1 VLEPPELELLEL
13 LELELLELLELE
25 LLLVAPPELLELLD
39 LEPPELLE
47 LEPPEELLLV
57 APPELLELL
66 ELLELITTVAEV
78 GDPKSA
84 APPIETSVTE
94 NCLPTPA
101 AVIGTEIIWGEVS
114 PSLHVSVPLAWL

>member
-1 VLEPPELELLEL
+1 MLEPPELELLEL

-47 LEPPEELLLV
+47 LEPPE
-57 APPELLELL
+57 ELL

>member
-1 VLEPPELELLEL
+1 MLEPPELELLE
-13 LELELLELLELE
+13 LELLELE

-47 LEPPEELLLV
+47 LEPPEELLVV
-57 APPELLELL
+57 APPKLL